1 MYVWSSTVEWLAHPL
16 HGAEDKVVLSVD
28 SIKCYL
34 YASIVQKDVIFKPP
48 GINNLCQ
55 VEKVEGNKVWIFFGG
70 GFPQNLVKGHTKIP
84 LNLTAS
90 WDNNVAN

>member
-70 GFPQNLVKGHTKIP
+70 GVPTKPCERSHEDP
-84 LNLTAS
+84 LKSYRKLGQ
-90 WDNNVAN
+90 